1 MFRMIIASIAS
12 FFNVIR
18 INMDS
23 LANLSAAG
31 NVLSSNIVEEQLAAA
46 QDYEATQQRLREM
59 GIGLIIDLPKPQ
71 PKAKAKATAQA

>member
-31 NVLSSNIVEEQLAAA
+31 NILSTNIVEEQLAAS
-46 QDYEATQQRLREM
+46 QDYEATQ
-59 GIGLIIDLPKPQ
+59 GGGLTVFIHG
-71 PKAKAKATAQA
+71 